1 MSDILSIGKSALS
14 SAQVGISTTGHNI
27 ANANTPG
34 FSRQIVS
41 QESKQPQNFGQGFI
55 GQGSNVTGVARVY
68 NEMLARNVTS
78 SQSASNRIETYKSQ
92 LSPIDNLLSDNE
104 AGLNP
109 AMNNFFSSVKNVNA
123 NPSDI
128 PTRTAMLSDAQ
139 ALTNRYNTMS
149 NRLNQIQQDVNT
161 QVEGYVTEVN
171 GIAEQITRLNS
182 IIQNAINVEGK
193 QPNDLMD
200 QRDSLVSDLSK
211 VIKTT
216 VTEQGTGSYNVFVGN
231 GLPLVIGNDTFNLAA
246 TPNPTDPSRTEI
258 GYQSR
263 NKITILGKDSLAG
276 GAMGGLIEFRE
287 DSLDSAQ
294 NKIGQLALVL
304 ADQFNQQHRQ
314 GFDLNGDPGADLF
327 SIPGPAT
334 TAHRENT
341 GTAAVGAVVAD
352 ATAVTSS
359 DYKIKYDG
367 TNYNVTRSGD
377 GNITSVG
384 ALPLT
389 LDGLTISIN
398 SGAMNAGDEFVV
410 RPTQN
415 VAESLKLAFSDTNKL
430 AFAGSATTG
439 PSDNVNGLLLAK
451 LQLDAVIQGPND
463 STTKMSFTKAF
474 ATLTSEVG
482 NKAHELNVTGAAEA
496 QVLETATASFQSEVG
511 VNLDE
516 EAANLI
522 RYQQAYQA
530 AGKMMQMASELFNVI
545 LTLGR

>member
-1 MSDILSIGKSALS
+1 MSDILSIGKSALA
-14 SAQVGISTTGHNI
+14 SAQVGIATTGHNI

-34 FSRQIVS
+34 YSRQIVS
-41 QESKQPQNFGQGFI
+41 QEAKQPQNFGQGFI
-55 GQGSNVTGVARVY
+55 GQGSNVTGVSRVY
-68 NEMLARNVTS
+68 NEMLARNVIN
-78 SQSASNRIETYKSQ
+78 SQTASNGIETYKTQ

-139 ALTNRYNTMS
+139 ALANRYNTMS
-149 NRLNQIQQDVNT
+149 NRLNQIQEDVNT

-200 QRDSLVSDLSK
+200 QRDQLVSDLSK

-216 VTEQGTGSYNVFVGN
+216 VVEQGTGSYNVFVGN
-231 GLPLVIGNDTFNLAA
+231 GLPLVIGTDNFDLAA
-246 TPNPTDPSRTEI
+246 TPSPTDPGRIEV

-276 GAMGGLIEFRE
+276 GALGGLVEFRE
-287 DSLDSAQ
+287 ESLDSAQ

-314 GFDLNGDPGADLF
+314 GFDLNGDAGGDLF
-327 SIPGPAT
+327 TIPGPVT
-334 TAHRENT
+334 TAHSENT
-341 GTAAVGAVVAD
+341 GTASLGAVVAD
-352 ATAVTSS
+352 STAVTSS

-367 TNYNVTRSGD
+367 TNYNITRSGD
-377 GNITSVG
+377 GNVTSVG
-384 ALPLT
+384 SLPLT
-389 LDGLTISIN
+389 LDGLTISIG
-398 SGAMNAGDEFVV
+398 SGAIAAGDEFVI
-410 RPTQN
+410 RPTQS
-415 VAESLKLAFSDTNKL
+415 VAESLKLAFTDPNKL

-439 PSDNVNGLLLAK
+439 PSDNENGLLLSK
-451 LQLDAVIQGPND
+451 LQLDAVVQGPND
-463 STTKMSFTKAF
+463 STTKMSLTKAF

-516 EAANLI
+516 EAANLM

-530 AGKMMQMASELFNVI
+530 AGKMMQMADEMFNV
-545 LTLGR
+545 LLSLGR